1 MYFRN
6 GFQWEGR
13 EILAA
18 IRQQHP
24 DWSYSCSESECGWG
38 SFDWKSGEHTF
49 ELINHYLGNGCNEYN
64 LWNFILSDNG
74 ESTWGW
80 KQNALIRVDSKT
92 RTFTYTPEY
101 FAVKHYAHYIASG
114 SEVLAYKPEGDDKKP
129 VLVVKTP
136 AQKYVVIA
144 GNFKEESQ
152 KLTVKLGKR
161 YLEVVLTPHSM
172 NTFEMK

>member
-1 MYFRN
+1 M
-6 GFQWEGR
+6 
-13 EILAA
+13 
-18 IRQQHP
+18 
-24 DWSYSCSESECGWG
+24 
-38 SFDWKSGEHTF
+38 
-49 ELINHYLGNGCNEYN
+49 
-64 LWNFILSDNG
+64 
-74 ESTWGW
+74 
-80 KQNALIRVDSKT
+80 IRVDSRT

-129 VLVVKTP
+129 VLVVRTP
-136 AQKYVVIA
+136 AKKYVVIA

-161 YLEVVLTPHSM
+161 YLEVVLAPHSM